1 MDYCV
6 SCGTRTGRIAVPAS
20 KSYAH
25 RLLISAALGDLDS
38 EIVCDGISKDI
49 QATIDCLSALGAR
62 IEVHSDRISVSPI
75 NREQLRH
82 GRDLTV
88 KWGRL
93 ESTQDCEAEGAEQ
106 KVILPCNESGST
118 LRFLIPV
125 VGALGRHVTFKMAG
139 KLSERPLDELKAA
152 LTAHG
157 MRFTQNGALLECEGQ
172 LTSGEY
178 VIPGN
183 ISSQYI
189 SGLLFALPLL
199 EGDSTIKVT
208 GRTES
213 CDYIRMTVETIEAM
227 GIDVSATAE
236 GFFIRGGQKYGPE
249 SVGAGLH
256 PEAQVPTLQ
265 QGLSVEKDWSNAAFF
280 VCMGAMSEEGIVL
293 EGMNTESA
301 QGDRQILEVV
311 QKFGA
316 RVEITENEISIRRC
330 EAIEDEINGGKAE
343 ASENEINV
351 EQGGNLGSR
360 VIDASTIPDL
370 VPTIAALASVSQGET
385 RIVGASRLRFKE
397 SDRLMTTTA
406 MLKNLGADITETE
419 DGLVIIGKETL
430 AGGET
435 ETFNDHRIAMAAAV
449 AACRCTS
456 DVVIK
461 GCECTAKSYPMFFD
475 DLEKMEVK

>member
-82 GRDLTV
+82 GR
-88 KWGRL
+88 
-93 ESTQDCEAEGAEQ
+93 QGA
-106 KVILPCNESGST
+106 ILPCNESGST

-125 VGALGRHVTFKMAG
+125 AGALGRHVTFKMAG

-157 MRFTQNGALLECEGQ
+157 MRFSQDGERLECKGK

-213 CDYIRMTVETIEAM
+213 GDYIRMTFETIEAM

-236 GFFIRGGQKYGPE
+236 GFFIRGGQTYRPE
-249 SVGAGLH
+249 H
-256 PEAQVPTLQ
+256 IMI
-265 QGLSVEKDWSNAAFF
+265 VEKDWSNAAFF
-280 VCMGAMSEEGIVL
+280 ACMGAMSEEGIVL

-316 RVEITENEISIRRC
+316 RVEITENEISIRRR
-330 EAIEDEINGGKAE
+330 EAIEDKINGGKAE

-419 DGLVIIGKETL
+419 DGLVIIAKEAL

-475 DLEKMEVK
+475 DLEKLEVK

>member
-82 GRDLTV
+82 GRDLP
-88 KWGRL
+88 
-93 ESTQDCEAEGAEQ
+93 
-106 KVILPCNESGST
+106 ILPCNESGST

-125 VGALGRHVTFKMAG
+125 VGALGRHVTFKMSG

-152 LTAHG
+152 LTAHR

-213 CDYIRMTVETIEAM
+213 GDYIRMTVETIEAM

-249 SVGAGLH
+249 SVGAGLL

-316 RVEITENEISIRRC
+316 RVEITENEISIRKG
-330 EAIEDEINGGKAE
+330 EAIEDKINGGKAE

-397 SDRLMTTTA
+397 SDRLMTTTT

-419 DGLVIIGKETL
+419 DGLVIIGKEAL

-449 AACRCTS
+449 AAGRCTS

-475 DLEKMEVK
+475 DLEKLEVK